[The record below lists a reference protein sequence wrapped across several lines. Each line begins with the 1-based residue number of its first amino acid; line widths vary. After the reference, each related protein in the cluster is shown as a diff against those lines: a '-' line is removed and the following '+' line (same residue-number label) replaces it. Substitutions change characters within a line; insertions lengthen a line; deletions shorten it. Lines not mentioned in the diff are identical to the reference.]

1 MKKFRS
7 RKCRKRNKNIPC
19 KSDRNGSTQK
29 LYAIAVDRFFGG
41 VRDKDDRF
49 RILSKDEERELIEK
63 YKDDRRELEYRLVT
77 HNIFLAI
84 GFASKQQYRFKDF
97 DELIALSM
105 YGLMDAAK
113 SFDPSKGWRFNT
125 YAVWYLKKHVLK
137 QFYVKKEYY
146 IQNNTTVYIDDNSRL
161 DGDED
166 NNDYAYGTINSKIEP
181 SEESTFLPK
190 NAAENLENTEHDSH
204 MKVMLGKIM
213 DSIATSS
220 LSDTDKKI
228 FNMVFIEKDNVK
240 TISTELGI
248 SATEVVNGKRR
259 VLTFINENFS
269 KDEIFQT

>member
-1 MKKFRS
+1 MNKSHLKR
-7 RKCRKRNKNIPC
+7 RGKRNKNIPC
-19 KSDRNGSTQK
+19 RSDRNGSTQK

-41 VRDKDDRF
+41 VKDKDDRF

-63 YKDDRRELEYRLVT
+63 YKNDRKELEYRLVT

-146 IQNNTTVYIDDNSRL
+146 IQNNTSVYIDDSSKL
-161 DGDED
+161 DGDDD
-166 NNDYAYGTINSKIEP
+166 NTEYVYGTINSKIEP
-181 SEESTFLPK
+181 SEESTYLPS
-190 NAAENLENTEHDSH
+190 NAAETLERSERDSH
-204 MKVMLGKIM
+204 MKTMLERIM

-248 SATEVVNGKRR
+248 STTEVAKGKRR

-269 KDEIFQT
+269 KEEVFQT